1 MKNRILFR
9 VDGYKEI
16 GMGQIYRCLAIAA
29 LFKDHEVMFV
39 TTKKSVEGIS
49 VLHDS
54 GINFSVIDSG
64 EDIFNV
70 ISTWHPDIIV
80 IDCLNSTSDYMKRI
94 KSLVKRVIAI
104 EDLGTGAKYADA
116 VINALYE
123 DKSDG
128 VKFFSGSKFHCLRE
142 EFHNIGI
149 PDFSESV
156 KEIMITFGGADPS
169 NLTKRLYN
177 ICKQIHEIYP
187 KVHFTFVCGLVYDCS
202 GNGIVSDNN
211 LNITVLQNVHNI
223 SYYMKRS
230 DIAVT
235 SQGSTIFEL
244 ASLGIPSI
252 SIAQNEREL
261 THTFACEANG
271 FLNLGLGK
279 DLSDESIKNSII
291 ILINNTDRRHC
302 MRKLMLKNDIMSGT
316 LRVADIILGKND
328 PE

>member
-1 MKNRILFR
+1 MKKRILFR
-9 VDGYKEI
+9 VDGYNEI

-29 LFKDHEVMFV
+29 LFKDHDLIFV
-39 TTKKSVEGIS
+39 TTKKSAEGIS

-54 GINFSVIDSG
+54 GINFSVIDSV

-70 ISTWHPDIIV
+70 INTWHPDIIV

-104 EDLGTGAKYADA
+104 EDLGTGANYADA

-123 DKSDG
+123 DKCDG
-128 VKFFSGSKFHCLRE
+128 IKFFSGSKYHCLRG
-142 EFHNIGI
+142 EFHNTGI

-156 KEIMITFGGADPS
+156 NEIMITFGGADPS

-177 ICKQIHEIYP
+177 ICKQIHDIYT
-187 KVHFTFVCGLVYDCS
+187 KVHFTFVCGLVYDCN
-202 GNGIVSDNN
+202 GNGIVSDNYS
-211 LNITVLQNVHNI
+211 NITVVQNVHNI

-261 THTFACEANG
+261 THTFACEDNG

-279 DLSDESIKNSII
+279 NLSDESIKNSIVM
-291 ILINNTDRRHC
+291 LIKNTDKRYC
-302 MRKLMLKNDIMSGT
+302 MRELMLKNDIMSGT
-316 LRVADIILGKND
+316 LRVADIILGKNV